1 MIGREEAQARINEME
16 QKFLNER
23 KLQEE
28 QYNEYRNRMKA
39 DLEALKKKN
48 NELELARKI
57 SEGEYIKEVQGLK
70 E

>member
-28 QYNEYRNRMKA
+28 QYSEYRNRMKA
-39 DLEALKKKN
+39 DLEGLKKKN

-57 SEGEYIKEVQGLK
+57 TEGQYTKEVGALK

>member
-1 MIGREEAQARINEME
+1 ME

-28 QYNEYRNRMKA
+28 QYSEYRNRMKA
-39 DLEALKKKN
+39 DLEGLKKKN

-57 SEGEYIKEVQGLK
+57 TEGQYTKEVAALK